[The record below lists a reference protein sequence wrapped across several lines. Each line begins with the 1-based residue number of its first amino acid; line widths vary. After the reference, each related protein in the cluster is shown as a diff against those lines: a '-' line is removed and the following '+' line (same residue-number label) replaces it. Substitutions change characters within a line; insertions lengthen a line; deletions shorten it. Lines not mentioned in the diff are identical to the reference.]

1 MICQGATPLS
11 TIGPLEM
18 KPLQTSLRPMTS
30 VSNGFS
36 KKKHKHRTVTDEQV
50 VKSHALVGYSKTELI
65 SKHTLGLRKEKRN

>member
-36 KKKHKHRTVTDEQV
+36 KKHKQRAVTDEQV
-50 VKSHALVGYSKTELI
+50 VKSHALGYSKTELI